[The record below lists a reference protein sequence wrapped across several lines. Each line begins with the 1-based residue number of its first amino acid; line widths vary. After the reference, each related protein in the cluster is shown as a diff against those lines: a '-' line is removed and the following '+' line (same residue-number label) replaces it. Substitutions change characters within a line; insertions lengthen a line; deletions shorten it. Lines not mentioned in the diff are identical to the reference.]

1 MFNQMNS
8 KYSNMIQY
16 DYSIYRMF
24 IFLLFIIIL
33 IPEGVFAKKKPFKG
47 KDRYNRQISEGIE
60 NNGDTLS
67 VTYIAFHPFQIDTT
81 KMAVNKIA
89 GRLTKQEIDIFKN
102 FSEVYK
108 FADEGPKEEL
118 YVVQGSQIDSIFYD
132 GLFGFKKIVIPSDAN
147 KKFSHY
153 YEKGLKEGE
162 WIEWFVDES
171 PREIYNYKKDLL
183 EGSYAI
189 YDSASAQ
196 KIIEKMYKKDLLH
209 GVWKEWYLDNTLK
222 LEYSY
227 KNDNLHGVSIDYD
240 STGKKDSE
248 KMYKEG
254 LKDGEWNF
262 YNDDVVLVR
271 VEVYNDDLKDGL
283 WYTKDLETRDIHY
296 EEYRED
302 KFIVRYTE
310 HYYPNFQLM
319 EKYAY
324 KDSLPHGK
332 WIGYYKDG
340 ETKHVKRFEDG
351 KKQGKWQYYTELG
364 DVHTLELFEND
375 KRNGEWYKRL
385 EGKDIQYQFWDM
397 DSLISEY
404 ADLHYPNGQL
414 KEKISYKE
422 GLKDGK
428 FTGYYQNGSK
438 KYVKRYED
446 DIPAG
451 KWQYY
456 TMAGKT
462 NAEEIYVDGKR
473 DDEWYRLEQNGDVY
487 YQFWDMDS
495 LISEYADL
503 HYPNGQLIEK
513 ISYKEGLKDGK
524 FTGYYES
531 GETKHKKKYTEDKPD
546 GKWQFFTAGG
556 DKNEEQ
562 IYAEG
567 KKVEEWYR
575 IDEKGDTYYQFWD
588 QDSLISEYADLHYS
602 NGQLI
607 EKISYKDGLKDGKF
621 TGYYP
626 SGKVEYIKRYEED
639 KPMGEWKFVKE
650 DGSTKKIERYEMG
663 KKNEE
668 WITYEE
674 NGDVYYQ
681 YWVQDSLISEYADLH
696 YPNGQLIEKISY
708 KEGKK
713 NGKFTGYYESGQT
726 KYIRTYKDDKLE
738 GKYADYTESGQILLK
753 QSYVNDL
760 LDGASKEWYL
770 NGKVKVK
777 TSYTAGKL
785 NGGFMSYDSLGR
797 KETKGEYEMGLKTGD
812 WLTWYPSGKK
822 KERLSYFSGKANGMY
837 SLWDEEGRIIKEGE
851 YSNDLKHGVW
861 ITFDPDLK
869 RQESYEYYDMGV
881 AKLKYF
887 FKYYDNGN
895 LMEEPSFTEYFRD
908 GEWRQLFDN
917 ERLQYLTTYSMGK
930 KYGLYEEWTINKELV
945 QRGYYE
951 YDLMSALWTYAKNDS
966 VIKYEVYDADSI
978 IDGFVYEYY
987 ENDQSKADAVFLENG
1002 KRDQKW
1008 YTYFE
1013 EGKDSTISV
1022 YDGGK
1027 MTGTWYVNY
1036 DSTFEVFTET
1046 NYENNL
1052 KHGDYKEWY
1061 IDENPMVEGYYEYGK
1076 KHLLWAFWDER
1087 GYQRF
1092 EEWRMGELYD
1102 TFEYEYYDNGQLKE
1116 EPSYKN
1122 RKKHGKWF
1130 RYFPDGEISGVRE
1143 FANGKRVGE
1152 WVDYYRKDEIAFQG
1166 IYKDDKKDGPWIWY
1180 YMNRGEPGEEGNIMS
1195 EVKFSNGELISEKCY
1210 KREDNQEINCQE
1222 IFGENDYRFAEK
1234 K

>member
-1 MFNQMNS
+1 MIS
-8 KYSNMIQY
+8 KYITINAH
-16 DYSIYRMF
+16 IYFARK
-24 IFLLFIIIL
+24 IVVLLLLLLFIPNGL
-33 IPEGVFAKKKPFKG
+33 LGKKKPFIG
-47 KDRYNRQISEGIE
+47 KDRYNRQISEGVE

-102 FSEVYK
+102 FAEVYK

-183 EGSYAI
+183 EGPYAI

>member
-1 MFNQMNS
+1 MIS
-8 KYSNMIQY
+8 KYITINAH
-16 DYSIYRMF
+16 IYFARKIVVLF
-24 IFLLFIIIL
+24 LLLLFIPNGL
-33 IPEGVFAKKKPFKG
+33 LGKKKPFIG
-47 KDRYNRQISEGIE
+47 KDRYNRQISEGVE

-102 FSEVYK
+102 FAEVYK

>member
-1 MFNQMNS
+1 MIS
-8 KYSNMIQY
+8 KYITINAH
-16 DYSIYRMF
+16 IYFARKIVVLF
-24 IFLLFIIIL
+24 LLLLFIPNGL
-33 IPEGVFAKKKPFKG
+33 LGKKKPFIG
-47 KDRYNRQISEGIE
+47 KDRYNRQISEGVE

-102 FSEVYK
+102 FAEVYK

-183 EGSYAI
+183 EGPYAI

-607 EKISYKDGLKDGKF
+607 EKISYKEGLKDGKF

>member
-1 MFNQMNS
+1 MIS
-8 KYSNMIQY
+8 KYITINAH
-16 DYSIYRMF
+16 IYFARKIVVLF
-24 IFLLFIIIL
+24 LLLLFIPNGL
-33 IPEGVFAKKKPFKG
+33 LGKKKPFIG
-47 KDRYNRQISEGIE
+47 KDRYNRQISEGVE

-102 FSEVYK
+102 FAEVYK

-183 EGSYAI
+183 EGPYAI

-248 KMYKEG
+248 KMYKEC

-283 WYTKDLETRDIHY
+283 WYTKDLKTRDVHY

-607 EKISYKDGLKDGKF
+607 EKISYKEGLKDGKF

-1210 KREDNQEINCQE
+1210 KREDNQEINCQD

>member
-1 MFNQMNS
+1 MIS
-8 KYSNMIQY
+8 KYITINAH
-16 DYSIYRMF
+16 IYFARKIVVLF
-24 IFLLFIIIL
+24 LLLLFIPNVL
-33 IPEGVFAKKKPFKG
+33 LGKKKPFIG
-47 KDRYNRQISEGIE
+47 KDRYNRQISEGVE

-102 FSEVYK
+102 FAEVYK

>member
-1 MFNQMNS
+1 MIS
-8 KYSNMIQY
+8 KYITINAH
-16 DYSIYRMF
+16 IYFARKIVVLF
-24 IFLLFIIIL
+24 LLLLFIPNGL
-33 IPEGVFAKKKPFKG
+33 LGKKKPFIG
-47 KDRYNRQISEGIE
+47 KDRYNRQISEGVE

-102 FSEVYK
+102 FAEVYK
-108 FADEGPKEEL
+108 FAEEGPKEEL

-183 EGSYAI
+183 EGPYAI

>member
-1 MFNQMNS
+1 MIS
-8 KYSNMIQY
+8 KYITINAH
-16 DYSIYRMF
+16 IYFARKIVVLF
-24 IFLLFIIIL
+24 LLLLFIPNGL
-33 IPEGVFAKKKPFKG
+33 LGKKKPFIG
-47 KDRYNRQISEGIE
+47 KDRYNRQISEGVE

-102 FSEVYK
+102 FAEVYK

-183 EGSYAI
+183 EGPYAI

-209 GVWKEWYLDNTLK
+209 GVWKDWYLDNTLK

-1210 KREDNQEINCQE
+1210 KREDNQEINCQD

>member
-1 MFNQMNS
+1 MIS
-8 KYSNMIQY
+8 KYITINAH
-16 DYSIYRMF
+16 IYFARKIVVLF
-24 IFLLFIIIL
+24 LLLLFIPNGL
-33 IPEGVFAKKKPFKG
+33 LGKKKPFIG
-47 KDRYNRQISEGIE
+47 KDRYNRQISEGVE

-102 FSEVYK
+102 FAEVYK

-153 YEKGLKEGE
+153 YAKGLKEGE

-209 GVWKEWYLDNTLK
+209 GVWKEWYLDNTLR

-262 YNDDVVLVR
+262 YNNDVVLVR

-650 DGSTKKIERYEMG
+650 DGTTKKIERYEMG

>member
-1 MFNQMNS
+1 MIS
-8 KYSNMIQY
+8 KYITINAH
-16 DYSIYRMF
+16 IYFARKIVVLF
-24 IFLLFIIIL
+24 LLLLFIPNGL
-33 IPEGVFAKKKPFKG
+33 LGKKKPFIG
-47 KDRYNRQISEGIE
+47 KDRYNRQISEGVE

-102 FSEVYK
+102 FAEVYK

-404 ADLHYPNGQL
+404 ADLHYQNGQL

>member
-1 MFNQMNS
+1 MIS
-8 KYSNMIQY
+8 KYITINAH
-16 DYSIYRMF
+16 IYFARKIVVLF
-24 IFLLFIIIL
+24 LLLLFIPNGL
-33 IPEGVFAKKKPFKG
+33 LGKKKPFIG
-47 KDRYNRQISEGIE
+47 KDRYNRQISEGVE

-102 FSEVYK
+102 FAEVYK

-524 FTGYYES
+524 FTGYY
-531 GETKHKKKYTEDKPD
+531 
-546 GKWQFFTAGG
+546 
-556 DKNEEQ
+556 
-562 IYAEG
+562 
-567 KKVEEWYR
+567 
-575 IDEKGDTYYQFWD
+575 
-588 QDSLISEYADLHYS
+588 
-602 NGQLI
+602 
-607 EKISYKDGLKDGKF
+607 
-621 TGYYP
+621 P
-626 SGKVEYIKRYEED
+626 SGKVEYVKRYEED

>member
-1 MFNQMNS
+1 MIS
-8 KYSNMIQY
+8 KYITINAH
-16 DYSIYRMF
+16 IYFARKIVVLF
-24 IFLLFIIIL
+24 LLLLFIPNGL
-33 IPEGVFAKKKPFKG
+33 LGKKKPFIG
-47 KDRYNRQISEGIE
+47 KDRYNRQISEGVE

-102 FSEVYK
+102 FAEVYK

-785 NGGFMSYDSLGR
+785 NGDFMSYDSLGK
-797 KETKGEYEMGLKTGD
+797 KETKGEYDMGLKTGD
-812 WLTWYPSGKK
+812 WLTWYSSGKK

>member
-1 MFNQMNS
+1 MIS
-8 KYSNMIQY
+8 KYITINAH
-16 DYSIYRMF
+16 IYFARKIVVLF
-24 IFLLFIIIL
+24 LLLLFIPNGL
-33 IPEGVFAKKKPFKG
+33 LGKKKPFIG
-47 KDRYNRQISEGIE
+47 KDRYNRQISEGVE

-102 FSEVYK
+102 FAEVYK

-503 HYPNGQLIEK
+503 HYTNGQLIEK
-513 ISYKEGLKDGK
+513 ISYK
-524 FTGYYES
+524 
-531 GETKHKKKYTEDKPD
+531 
-546 GKWQFFTAGG
+546 
-556 DKNEEQ
+556 
-562 IYAEG
+562 
-567 KKVEEWYR
+567 
-575 IDEKGDTYYQFWD
+575 
-588 QDSLISEYADLHYS
+588 
-602 NGQLI
+602 
-607 EKISYKDGLKDGKF
+607 
-621 TGYYP
+621 
-626 SGKVEYIKRYEED
+626 
-639 KPMGEWKFVKE
+639 
-650 DGSTKKIERYEMG
+650 
-663 KKNEE
+663 
-668 WITYEE
+668 
-674 NGDVYYQ
+674 
-681 YWVQDSLISEYADLH
+681 
-696 YPNGQLIEKISY
+696 
-708 KEGKK
+708 
-713 NGKFTGYYESGQT
+713 
-726 KYIRTYKDDKLE
+726 
-738 GKYADYTESGQILLK
+738 
-753 QSYVNDL
+753 
-760 LDGASKEWYL
+760 
-770 NGKVKVK
+770 
-777 TSYTAGKL
+777 
-785 NGGFMSYDSLGR
+785 
-797 KETKGEYEMGLKTGD
+797 
-812 WLTWYPSGKK
+812 
-822 KERLSYFSGKANGMY
+822 
-837 SLWDEEGRIIKEGE
+837 
-851 YSNDLKHGVW
+851 
-861 ITFDPDLK
+861 
-869 RQESYEYYDMGV
+869 
-881 AKLKYF
+881 
-887 FKYYDNGN
+887 
-895 LMEEPSFTEYFRD
+895 
-908 GEWRQLFDN
+908 
-917 ERLQYLTTYSMGK
+917 
-930 KYGLYEEWTINKELV
+930 
-945 QRGYYE
+945 
-951 YDLMSALWTYAKNDS
+951 
-966 VIKYEVYDADSI
+966 
-978 IDGFVYEYY
+978 
-987 ENDQSKADAVFLENG
+987 
-1002 KRDQKW
+1002 
-1008 YTYFE
+1008 
-1013 EGKDSTISV
+1013 
-1022 YDGGK
+1022 
-1027 MTGTWYVNY
+1027 
-1036 DSTFEVFTET
+1036 
-1046 NYENNL
+1046 
-1052 KHGDYKEWY
+1052 
-1061 IDENPMVEGYYEYGK
+1061 
-1076 KHLLWAFWDER
+1076 
-1087 GYQRF
+1087 
-1092 EEWRMGELYD
+1092 
-1102 TFEYEYYDNGQLKE
+1102 
-1116 EPSYKN
+1116 
-1122 RKKHGKWF
+1122 
-1130 RYFPDGEISGVRE
+1130 
-1143 FANGKRVGE
+1143 
-1152 WVDYYRKDEIAFQG
+1152 
-1166 IYKDDKKDGPWIWY
+1166 
-1180 YMNRGEPGEEGNIMS
+1180 
-1195 EVKFSNGELISEKCY
+1195 
-1210 KREDNQEINCQE
+1210 
-1222 IFGENDYRFAEK
+1222 
-1234 K
+1234 

>member
-1 MFNQMNS
+1 MNS
-8 KYSNMIQY
+8 KYLNIIQY
-16 DYSIYRMF
+16 HYSMFRMVILF
-24 IFLLFIIIL
+24 LFIIIL
-33 IPEGVFAKKKPFKG
+33 IPEGLFAKKKPFIG
-47 KDRYNRQISEGIE
+47 KDRYSRKISEGIE

-67 VTYIAFHPFQIDTT
+67 VTYYAFHPFQIDTT
-81 KMAVNKIA
+81 KMATSDVF
-89 GRLTKQEIDIFKN
+89 GQLTQQEIDIFKN
-102 FSEVYK
+102 FGDKYSFGDRE
-108 FADEGPKEEL
+108 PQEL
-118 YVVQGSQIDSIFYD
+118 YVVQGSQIDSIFID
-132 GLFGFKKIVIPSDAN
+132 GMLNFKKVVIPSDAN

-162 WIEWFVDES
+162 WIEWFVDETA
-171 PREIYNYKKDLL
+171 REIYHYKKDLL
-183 EGSYAI
+183 DGSYAI
-189 YDSASAQ
+189 FDSASAQ

-209 GVWKEWYLDNTLK
+209 GIWKEWYLDNTLK
-222 LEYSY
+222 LEYTY

-248 KMYKEG
+248 KMYKDG

-271 VEVYNDDLKDGL
+271 VEIYNDDLKDGL

-332 WIGYYKDG
+332 WIGYFKDG

-364 DVHTLELFEND
+364 DIHTLELYEND
-375 KRNGEWYKRL
+375 KRNEEWYKKAD
-385 EGKDIQYQFWDM
+385 GKDVHYQFWDM

-404 ADLHYPNGQL
+404 ADLYYPNGQL

-422 GLKDGK
+422 GLKEGK
-428 FTGYYQNGSK
+428 FTGYYQNGAK

-446 DIPAG
+446 DLPAG

-462 NAEEIYVDGKR
+462 NAEEIYVEGKR
-473 DDEWYRLEQNGDVY
+473 NDEWYRVEQNEDVY

-513 ISYKEGLKDGK
+513 ISYKDGLKDGK

-531 GETKHKKKYTEDKPD
+531 GATKYKKKYTDDKPD
-546 GKWQFFTAGG
+546 GKWQFYTAGG
-556 DKNEEQ
+556 DKNEVQ

-567 KKVEEWYR
+567 KKVEEWFR
-575 IDEKGDTYYQFWD
+575 IDEKGDTYYQYWD

-607 EKISYKDGLKDGKF
+607 EKISYKEGLKDGKF

-626 SGKVEYIKRYEED
+626 SGKVEYVKRYEED
-639 KPMGEWKFVKE
+639 KPMGVWKFIKE
-650 DGSTKKIERYEMG
+650 DGTTKKIERYEMG

-674 NGDVYYQ
+674 NGDTYYQ
-681 YWVQDSLISEYADLH
+681 YWDQDSLISEYADLH

-708 KEGKK
+708 KEGQK

-726 KYIRTYKDDKLE
+726 NYIRTYKDDKLE

-753 QSYVNDL
+753 QSYANDL

-770 NGKVKVK
+770 NGEVKVK

-797 KETKGEYEMGLKTGD
+797 KETKGEYDMGLKTGD

-895 LMEEPSFTEYFRD
+895 PMEEPSFTEYFRD

-917 ERLQYLTTYSMGK
+917 ERIQYLTTYSMGK
-930 KYGLYEEWTINKELV
+930 KYGLYEEWTIKKELV

-951 YDLMSALWTYAKNDS
+951 YDLMSALWTYARNDS

-987 ENDQSKADAVFLENG
+987 ENDKSKADAVFLENG

-1013 EGKDSTISV
+1013 EGKDSTISA

-1027 MTGTWYVNY
+1027 KTGTWYVHF
-1036 DSTFEVFTET
+1036 DSTFEVSTET

-1102 TFEYEYYDNGQLKE
+1102 TFEYEYYENGQLKE

-1166 IYKDDKKDGPWIWY
+1166 IYKDDKKNGPWIWY
-1180 YMNRGEPGEEGNIMS
+1180 YMNRGDPGEEGNIMS
-1195 EVKFSNGELISEKCY
+1195 EVKFNNGELISEKCY
-1210 KREDNQEINCQE
+1210 KREDSEEISCKE
-1222 IFGENDYRFAEK
+1222 IFGENDYRFADK

>member
-1 MFNQMNS
+1 MIS
-8 KYSNMIQY
+8 KYITINAH
-16 DYSIYRMF
+16 IYFARK
-24 IFLLFIIIL
+24 IVVLFLLLVFIPNGL
-33 IPEGVFAKKKPFKG
+33 LGKKKPFIG
-47 KDRYNRQISEGIE
+47 KDRYNRQISEGVE

-102 FSEVYK
+102 FAEVYK

-183 EGSYAI
+183 EGPYAI

-385 EGKDIQYQFWDM
+385 EGKDIQ
-397 DSLISEY
+397 
-404 ADLHYPNGQL
+404 
-414 KEKISYKE
+414 
-422 GLKDGK
+422 
-428 FTGYYQNGSK
+428 
-438 KYVKRYED
+438 
-446 DIPAG
+446 
-451 KWQYY
+451 
-456 TMAGKT
+456 
-462 NAEEIYVDGKR
+462 
-473 DDEWYRLEQNGDVY
+473 

>member
-1 MFNQMNS
+1 MIS
-8 KYSNMIQY
+8 KYITINAH
-16 DYSIYRMF
+16 IYFARKIVVLF
-24 IFLLFIIIL
+24 LLLLFIPNGL
-33 IPEGVFAKKKPFKG
+33 LGKKKPFIG
-47 KDRYNRQISEGIE
+47 KDRYNRQISEGVE

-102 FSEVYK
+102 FAEVYK

-183 EGSYAI
+183 EGPYAI

-531 GETKHKKKYTEDKPD
+531 GETKYKKKYTEDKPD

-556 DKNEEQ
+556 DKNEVQ

-607 EKISYKDGLKDGKF
+607 EKISYKEGLKDGKF

-626 SGKVEYIKRYEED
+626 SGKVEYVKRYEED

>member
-1 MFNQMNS
+1 MIS
-8 KYSNMIQY
+8 KYITINAH
-16 DYSIYRMF
+16 IYFARKIVVLF
-24 IFLLFIIIL
+24 LLLLFIPNGL
-33 IPEGVFAKKKPFKG
+33 LGKKKPFIG
-47 KDRYNRQISEGIE
+47 KDRYNRQISEGVE

-102 FSEVYK
+102 FAEVYK

-171 PREIYNYKKDLL
+171 PREIYHYKKDLL

-332 WIGYYKDG
+332 WVGYYKDG

-607 EKISYKDGLKDGKF
+607 EKISYKEGLKGGKF

-1152 WVDYYRKDEIAFQG
+1152 WVDYYRKYEIAFQG

>member
-1 MFNQMNS
+1 MNS
-8 KYSNMIQY
+8 KYLNITQQG
-16 DYSIYRMF
+16 YSMYRMVV
-24 IFLLFIIIL
+24 FLLLVLIV
-33 IPEGVFAKKKPFKG
+33 IPEGLFAKKKPFIG

-67 VTYIAFHPFQIDTT
+67 VTYLAFHPFQIDTT
-81 KMAVNKIA
+81 KMAINKIA

-102 FSEVYK
+102 FADVYK

-132 GLFGFKKIVIPSDAN
+132 GLFGFKKVVIPSDAN

-171 PREIYNYKKDLL
+171 PREIYHYKKDVLD
-183 EGSYAI
+183 GSYAI
-189 YDSASAQ
+189 FDSASAQ

-209 GVWKEWYLDNTLK
+209 GIWKEWYLDNTLK
-222 LEYSY
+222 LEYTY

-248 KMYKEG
+248 KMYKDG

-271 VEVYNDDLKDGL
+271 VEIYNDDLKHGL

-332 WIGYYKDG
+332 WIGYFKDG

-351 KKQGKWQYYTELG
+351 KKEGKWQYYTELG
-364 DVHTLELFEND
+364 DIHTLELYEND
-375 KRNGEWYKRL
+375 KRNGEWYKKAD
-385 EGKDIQYQFWDM
+385 GNDVHYQFWDM

-404 ADLHYPNGQL
+404 ADLYYPNGQL

-422 GLKDGK
+422 GLKEGK
-428 FTGYYQNGSK
+428 FTGYYQNGAK

-446 DIPAG
+446 DLPAG

-462 NAEEIYVDGKR
+462 NAEEIYVEGKR
-473 DDEWYRLEQNGDVY
+473 NDEWYRVEQNEDVY

-513 ISYKEGLKDGK
+513 ISYKKGLKDGK

-531 GETKHKKKYTEDKPD
+531 GATKYKKKYTDDKPD
-546 GKWQFFTAGG
+546 GKWQFYTAGG
-556 DKNEEQ
+556 DKNEVQ

-567 KKVEEWYR
+567 KKVEEWFR
-575 IDEKGDTYYQFWD
+575 IDEKGDTYYQYWD

-607 EKISYKDGLKDGKF
+607 EKISYKKGLKDGKF

-626 SGKVEYIKRYEED
+626 SGKVEYVKRYEED

-650 DGSTKKIERYEMG
+650 DGTTKKIEQYEMG

-681 YWVQDSLISEYADLH
+681 YWMQDSLISEYADLH

-708 KEGKK
+708 KEG
-713 NGKFTGYYESGQT
+713 
-726 KYIRTYKDDKLE
+726 R
-738 GKYADYTESGQILLK
+738 
-753 QSYVNDL
+753 
-760 LDGASKEWYL
+760 
-770 NGKVKVK
+770 
-777 TSYTAGKL
+777 
-785 NGGFMSYDSLGR
+785 
-797 KETKGEYEMGLKTGD
+797 
-812 WLTWYPSGKK
+812 
-822 KERLSYFSGKANGMY
+822 
-837 SLWDEEGRIIKEGE
+837 
-851 YSNDLKHGVW
+851 
-861 ITFDPDLK
+861 
-869 RQESYEYYDMGV
+869 
-881 AKLKYF
+881 
-887 FKYYDNGN
+887 
-895 LMEEPSFTEYFRD
+895 
-908 GEWRQLFDN
+908 
-917 ERLQYLTTYSMGK
+917 
-930 KYGLYEEWTINKELV
+930 
-945 QRGYYE
+945 
-951 YDLMSALWTYAKNDS
+951 
-966 VIKYEVYDADSI
+966 
-978 IDGFVYEYY
+978 
-987 ENDQSKADAVFLENG
+987 
-1002 KRDQKW
+1002 
-1008 YTYFE
+1008 
-1013 EGKDSTISV
+1013 
-1022 YDGGK
+1022 
-1027 MTGTWYVNY
+1027 
-1036 DSTFEVFTET
+1036 
-1046 NYENNL
+1046 
-1052 KHGDYKEWY
+1052 
-1061 IDENPMVEGYYEYGK
+1061 
-1076 KHLLWAFWDER
+1076 
-1087 GYQRF
+1087 
-1092 EEWRMGELYD
+1092 
-1102 TFEYEYYDNGQLKE
+1102 
-1116 EPSYKN
+1116 
-1122 RKKHGKWF
+1122 
-1130 RYFPDGEISGVRE
+1130 
-1143 FANGKRVGE
+1143 
-1152 WVDYYRKDEIAFQG
+1152 
-1166 IYKDDKKDGPWIWY
+1166 
-1180 YMNRGEPGEEGNIMS
+1180 
-1195 EVKFSNGELISEKCY
+1195 
-1210 KREDNQEINCQE
+1210 
-1222 IFGENDYRFAEK
+1222 
-1234 K
+1234 

>member
-1 MFNQMNS
+1 MIS
-8 KYSNMIQY
+8 KYITINAHTYFAHKIVVL
-16 DYSIYRMF
+16 F
-24 IFLLFIIIL
+24 LLLLFIPNGL
-33 IPEGVFAKKKPFKG
+33 LGKKKPFIG
-47 KDRYNRQISEGIE
+47 KDRYNRQISEGVE

-102 FSEVYK
+102 FAEVYK

-183 EGSYAI
+183 EGPYAI

-283 WYTKDLETRDIHY
+283 WYTKDLKTRDVHY

-607 EKISYKDGLKDGKF
+607 EKISYKEGLKDGKF

-1166 IYKDDKKDGPWIWY
+1166 IYRDDKKDGPWIWY
-1180 YMNRGEPGEEGNIMS
+1180 YMNRGEPGEEGNVMS

>member
-1 MFNQMNS
+1 MKS
-8 KYSNMIQY
+8 KYLHIMQ
-16 DYSIYRMF
+16 DHYSMF
-24 IFLLFIIIL
+24 RIVILLLFVIIF
-33 IPEGVFAKKKPFKG
+33 IPEGLFGKKKPFIG
-47 KDRYNRQISEGIE
+47 KDRFSRQISEGIE

-81 KMAVNKIA
+81 KMAINKIA

-102 FSEVYK
+102 FAEVYK

-132 GLFGFKKIVIPSDAN
+132 GLFGFKKVVIPADAN

-171 PREIYNYKKDLL
+171 PREIYHYKKDMLD
-183 EGSYAI
+183 GSYAI

-209 GVWKEWYLDNTLK
+209 GIWKEWYLDNTLK
-222 LEYSY
+222 LEHTY
-227 KNDNLHGVSIDYD
+227 KNDNLHGISIDYD

-248 KMYKEG
+248 KMYKDG

-310 HYYPNFQLM
+310 HYYPNYQLM

-332 WIGYYKDG
+332 WIGYFENG

-351 KKQGKWQYYTELG
+351 KKQGKWQFYTELG
-364 DVHTLELFEND
+364 DIHILELYEND
-375 KRNGEWYKRL
+375 KRDGEWYKK
-385 EGKDIQYQFWDM
+385 GDGNDVHYQFWDM

-414 KEKISYKE
+414 IEKISYKE
-422 GLKDGK
+422 GLKEGK
-428 FTGYYQNGSK
+428 FTGYYQNGAK
-438 KYVKRYED
+438 KYVKRYEN
-446 DIPAG
+446 DIPEG

-462 NAEEIYVDGKR
+462 NAEEIYVEGKR
-473 DDEWYRLEQNGDVY
+473 NDEWYRIEQNGDVY

-531 GETKHKKKYTEDKPD
+531 GATKYKKKYTEDKPD
-546 GKWQFFTAGG
+546 GKWQFYTAGG

-567 KKVEEWYR
+567 KKVEEWFR
-575 IDEKGDTYYQFWD
+575 IDEKGDTYYQYWD

-607 EKISYKDGLKDGKF
+607 EKISYKEGLKDGKF

-626 SGKVEYIKRYEED
+626 SGKVEYVKRYEED

-650 DGSTKKIERYEMG
+650 DGTTKKIERYEMG

-668 WITYEE
+668 WITYED

-708 KEGKK
+708 KEGRK

-753 QSYVNDL
+753 QSYANDL
-760 LDGASKEWYL
+760 LDGPSKEWYI

-777 TSYTAGKL
+777 SSYTSGKL
-785 NGGFMSYDSLGR
+785 NGSFMSYDSLGR

-851 YSNDLKHGVW
+851 YANDLKHGVW

-895 LMEEPSFTEYFRD
+895 LMEQPSFTEYFRD

-917 ERLQYLTTYSMGK
+917 ERLQYLTTYKMGK
-930 KYGLYEEWTINKELV
+930 KYGLYEEWTIKKELV

-951 YDLMSALWTYAKNDS
+951 NELMTALWTYARNDS

-978 IDGFVYEYY
+978 IDGFIYEYY

-1027 MTGTWYVNY
+1027 KTGTWYVHY
-1036 DSTFEVFTET
+1036 DSTFEVSIET

-1061 IDENPMVEGYYEYGK
+1061 IDESPMIEGYYEYGK

-1102 TFEYEYYDNGQLKE
+1102 TFEYEYYENGQLKE

-1180 YMNRGEPGEEGNIMS
+1180 YMNRGEPGEEGNTMS
-1195 EVKFSNGELISEKCY
+1195 EVEFNNGELISEKCY
-1210 KREDNQEINCQE
+1210 KREDSTEIDCKE
-1222 IFGENDYRFAEK
+1222 VFGENDFRFAEK

>member
-1 MFNQMNS
+1 MIS
-8 KYSNMIQY
+8 KYITINAH
-16 DYSIYRMF
+16 IYFARKIVVLF
-24 IFLLFIIIL
+24 LLLLFIPNGL
-33 IPEGVFAKKKPFKG
+33 LGKKKPFIG
-47 KDRYNRQISEGIE
+47 KDRYNRQISEGVE

-102 FSEVYK
+102 FAEVYK

-183 EGSYAI
+183 EGPYAI

-209 GVWKEWYLDNTLK
+209 GVWKEWYLDNTLR

-254 LKDGEWNF
+254 LKDGDWNF

-607 EKISYKDGLKDGKF
+607 EKISYKEGLKDGKF

-1166 IYKDDKKDGPWIWY
+1166 IYRDDKKDGPWIWY

>member
-1 MFNQMNS
+1 MIS
-8 KYSNMIQY
+8 KYITINAH
-16 DYSIYRMF
+16 IYFARKIVVLF
-24 IFLLFIIIL
+24 LLLLFIPNGL
-33 IPEGVFAKKKPFKG
+33 LGKKKPFIG
-47 KDRYNRQISEGIE
+47 KDRYNRQISEGVE

-102 FSEVYK
+102 FAEVYK

-183 EGSYAI
+183 EGPYAI

-1166 IYKDDKKDGPWIWY
+1166 IYRDDKKDGPWIWY
-1180 YMNRGEPGEEGNIMS
+1180 YMNRGEPGEEGNVMS

>member
-1 MFNQMNS
+1 MIS
-8 KYSNMIQY
+8 KYITINAY
-16 DYSIYRMF
+16 IYFARKIVVLF
-24 IFLLFIIIL
+24 LLLLFIPNGL
-33 IPEGVFAKKKPFKG
+33 LGKKKPFIG
-47 KDRYNRQISEGIE
+47 KDRYNRQISEGVE

-102 FSEVYK
+102 FAEVYK

-183 EGSYAI
+183 EGPYAI